1 MAQTRRRNQSSDNS
15 PVLTYAILAIFGVA
29 AFFFFS
35 GNDKE
40 NSQDNSPAN
49 RGIITVQAL
58 SGAEGYLYT
67 KD

>member
-1 MAQTRRRNQSSDNS
+1 MVQSRRRNQSSDNS

-35 GNDKE
+35 GNDEKDTQN
-40 NSQDNSPAN
+40 NSTIN

-58 SGAEGYLYT
+58 SGAE
-67 KD
+67 